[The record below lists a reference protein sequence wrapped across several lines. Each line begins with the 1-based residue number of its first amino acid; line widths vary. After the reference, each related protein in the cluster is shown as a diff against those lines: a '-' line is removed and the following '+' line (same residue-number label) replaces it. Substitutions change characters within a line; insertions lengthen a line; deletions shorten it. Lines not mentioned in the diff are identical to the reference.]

1 MNYRY
6 VDGREVFDDDNNGLL
21 FGIES
26 DEDFPEYVE
35 WFKSAKIR
43 DAYAKKNKMKIIN
56 KGFKLVIPKK
66 VKKYYGWK

>member
-6 VDGREVFDDDNNGLL
+6 VDGRDVFDDDNNGLL

-26 DEDFPEYVE
+26 NEDFPEYVE

-43 DAYAKKNKMKIIN
+43 DNYAKKNKMKIIN
-56 KGFKLVIPKK
+56 KNLKR
-66 VKKYYGWK
+66 VK

>member
-1 MNYRY
+1 MKYRY

-26 DEDFPEYVE
+26 DEDFPEYAE

-43 DAYAKKNKMKIIN
+43 DAYAKKNKMKIVN
-56 KGFKLVIPKK
+56 R
-66 VKKYYGWK
+66 